1 MTDYSSI
8 LNSPQETVLVDGE
21 KILTLQHMLI
31 PPHLDIF
38 IRSPK
43 NAGHLQS
50 VLMREYPA
58 DHTLEIILSHGEA
71 EYQTIQVSL
80 SELNEKEAILGQAVA
95 LHVPPLNENQSFE
108 YFQNVVAV
116 LRAPGGCPWD
126 MKQTHQSL
134 RDDFLQEVY
143 ELLEGLDRNNL
154 AAVMEE
160 LGDVLLHL
168 VMQAQIAQEQQEF
181 KMSDVVQHISEKL
194 IYRHEH
200 VFGKVESLTP
210 DEVISRWERMKK
222 LEREKEDKDQ
232 GLLDGISKAMPAL
245 SMAYS
250 YQKRAARVG
259 FDWDSIDGVREKLN
273 EEIEEFKIA
282 STPEEQAEEMGDIFF
297 SLVNLARWWKIDP
310 ETALRT
316 ANLKFYDRVHYV
328 EMKAKALGKNL
339 FDMPMSEK
347 DQYWDEYKAS

>member
-31 PPHLDIF
+31 PPHLDIY

-43 NAGHLQS
+43 NANHLQS

-58 DHTLEIILSHGEA
+58 DHTLEIILSQGEA

-80 SELNEKEAILGQAVA
+80 SELNEKEDVLEQAAA

-108 YFQNVVAV
+108 YFQNVVSV

-168 VMQAQIAQEQQEF
+168 VMQAQIAQEQNEF

-200 VFGKVESLTP
+200 VFGKAESLTP

-222 LEREKEDKDQ
+222 LEREKEDKEQ

-259 FDWDSIDGVREKLN
+259 FDWDSSDGAREKLY
-273 EEIEEFKIA
+273 EEIEEFKKA

-328 EMKAKALGKNL
+328 EMKAKELGKNL
-339 FDMPMSEK
+339 FDMPLSEK